1 MPQEFEAGDTVQ
13 LKSGGPAMTV
23 KQFNVDGPFEGQFYC
38 QWFGGKKLEQ
48 GYFAPESLKRVK
60 VDGN

>member
-1 MPQEFEAGDTVQ
+1 
-13 LKSGGPAMTV
+13 MTV